1 MMEEW
6 MMRVLTVSG
15 QAAVIFAVLLAVRGA
30 FTLGRVPK
38 KYSYALWAILF
49 IRLLL
54 PVQLESGW
62 GLMPGEGRLV
72 RVAESMLDMGMSR
85 GARSGRPGDVSGY
98 LSGEEGSAWRQ
109 ESGGGEEQPWNM
121 PSYQAAGESPAQNQ
135 APHTENG
142 QNTPEN
148 IGVFASGGGAG
159 WRIEVWLIGIW
170 AAGVALLWGYGA
182 TSYLLLKRRLCLCLR
197 LEDCGGPGSWPRSLG
212 GREERV
218 YLADDISTPFV
229 LGFIRPRIYL
239 PSNMGAECYP
249 YVAVHERTHIRRG
262 DHLMKLG
269 AYLLTCLYWF
279 HPLVWAGYA
288 LMCRDMEMSCD
299 EAVLGELGRDCRGE
313 YADSLLRLTCGSYY
327 PAGVPL
333 AFGEGDTQGRIRHI
347 MRYKKPVLLT
357 AAGAVVLI
365 AVLAVA
371 LLTSPREGDGL
382 PQGSSPAGE
391 KEEIDA
397 QGSAAQQLTGD
408 GNAVDFQ
415 VAYEEIECP
424 KPIQT
429 GYTSLGA
436 DGAILDYADE
446 KTVIFHGYFGL
457 YVYSVAE
464 RELVGAVDL
473 QALGCGATQGDNTCQ
488 VLVNK
493 GGSKV
498 YFYPLSGMDI
508 AERYVGDTEA
518 ESDGE
523 EKGQTLACYVYEVSS
538 GKLRVMTN
546 SLWQPAQFYSR
557 DGISTLTGEELSGSQ
572 DTSREVSWDVC
583 REASWEEIGMEP
595 AAGWSFYSDSCMSF
609 QGEDDR
615 NYGYLASVSGM
626 LEDLVYVWGPN
637 SRQIGGGMNYVQ
649 IFGTKKSVASYG
661 PESSTQL
668 TIDGVEHDLAREMT
682 RVLVGDEVLENAE
695 GVEFVNAI
703 WGLYS
708 LDGCWLVEGHI
719 GPDRSTYSVY
729 NPTKEQ
735 WECHILGNCLAWCDQ
750 PEGLERQGDKSRLY
764 STGIYAL
771 DNVIYTVQG
780 ERLTAVEL
788 EQGETIMGLECA
800 VNEVAMEVTV
810 VIATGDAESGY
821 RTKQFGYST
830 ASGVIMLRWHPD

>member
-30 FTLGRVPK
+30 FTLGRVAK

-62 GLMPGEGRLV
+62 GMMPGEGRLV
-72 RVAESMLDMGMSR
+72 SVVESMLDTGLSR
-85 GARSGRPGDVSGY
+85 GEWSGRPGNASGH
-98 LSGEEGSAWRQ
+98 LSGEKSSVWRQ
-109 ESGGGEEQPWNM
+109 ESGGGEEKSWDTSP
-121 PSYQAAGESPAQNQ
+121 YQAAGESHAQDQ
-135 APHTENG
+135 APDEDNG
-142 QNTPEN
+142 KYTSGNR
-148 IGVFASGGGAG
+148 GAYASGRGAG

-182 TSYLLLKRRLCLCLR
+182 TSYLLLKRRLRLCLR
-197 LEDCGGPGSWPRSLG
+197 LEDCGGPGNWPRSPG

-249 YVAVHERTHIRRG
+249 YVASHERTHIRRG
-262 DHLMKLG
+262 DHLVKLG
-269 AYLLTCLYWF
+269 TYLLTCLYWF

-299 EAVLGELGRDCRGE
+299 EAVIGELGRDCRGE

-347 MRYKKPVLLT
+347 MRYRKPVLLT

-382 PQGSSPAGE
+382 PQGPLPAGE
-391 KEEIDA
+391 E
-397 QGSAAQQLTGD
+397 GGD
-408 GNAVDFQ
+408 GNTVDFQ
-415 VAYEEIECP
+415 AAYEEIDCP
-424 KPIQT
+424 SPVRT
-429 GYTSLGA
+429 GYTFLGA

-457 YVYSVAE
+457 YVYSLAAG
-464 RELVGAVDL
+464 ELVGAVDL

-498 YFYPLSGMDI
+498 YFYPLNGIDI
-508 AERYVGDTEA
+508 AERYVRDTEA
-518 ESDGE
+518 ESDRE
-523 EKGQTLACYVYEVSS
+523 ENGQTVACYVYEVSS
-538 GKLRVMTN
+538 GKLRVMTS

-557 DGISTLTGEELSGSQ
+557 DGISALTGEELSAGQ
-572 DTSREVSWDVC
+572 EVSWG
-583 REASWEEIGMEP
+583 ETGMEP
-595 AAGWSFYSDSCMSF
+595 AAGWSFYSDFCMSF
-609 QGEDDR
+609 QGGDDG

-637 SRQIGGGMNYVQ
+637 SRQVGGGMNYVQ
-649 IFGTKKSVASYG
+649 LFGTKSSVASYG

-668 TIDGVEHDLAREMT
+668 TIDGVEHDLAGEMT

-695 GVEFVNAI
+695 GVELVNAI

-735 WECHILGNCLAWCDQ
+735 WECHILGSCLAWCNQ
-750 PEGLERQGDKSRLY
+750 PEGLKGHGDKSRLY
-764 STGIYAL
+764 STGIYVL

-788 EQGETIMGLECA
+788 EQGEAIMGLECA
-800 VNEVAMEVTV
+800 ADELSMEVTV
-810 VIATGDAESGY
+810 VIATGEAESGY
-821 RTKQFGYST
+821 RTEQFAYST